1 MGNISKKKREQLL
14 EFLNKLREEHEDDE
28 VLFSINKIES
38 ELTSIKYGLVWE
50 EHEERVDKEI
60 ETKVPV
66 FTEIKE
72 REISSNGSL
81 PYNFLLEGDNLHSLY
96 LLEKTH
102 KNKIDVIYIDPPYNR
117 GKDDF
122 IYDDNYVDEED
133 TFKHSK
139 WLSFMSKRLNI
150 AYKLLNSE
158 GVIFISIDDNE
169 MAQLKM
175 LCDSIFGESN
185 CIGVIIQ
192 NKMNSKNDA
201 LNIQKNHEYILVYRK
216 QANYID
222 NTEKPTLISDSYK
235 VKKIY
240 QEGEKYYYLNDPI
253 TTRGEGGVLNARPN
267 LGYTVYFNPETND
280 KIAVCD
286 YDVELAKV
294 SNDEKAIYKDDKN
307 LISKGY
313 IPIRPPRVRGKLG
326 AWTWELDKFNRDKH
340 LIVITENK
348 RTKSYSV
355 KKRTFVDKNEV
366 YSKDGKLYY
375 NFYGRGNSKSIIE
388 FSTNDGTKELN
399 RVLGE
404 KGKFNNPKNLEMIKY
419 LIRLFPKRD
428 ALVLDFFAGSGTTG
442 QAVLELNKSD
452 GGNRR
457 FILCTNNQN
466 NICEEVTYKRL
477 TNVIEGYKFQ
487 GNKETVLYEK
497 SLDID
502 DLYNMESIIETVDQI
517 EERSRQNFTRIIK
530 KLEGNVLKIVGQ
542 DTVEE
547 KVEGIPANLKYYKTD
562 YIEKFDQ
569 NENYNIREELLK
581 HIVEMVQLEHGVKID
596 NKEYIIILSDNEVDK
611 LEHEKEKLKK
621 CKTIYLSSQVLL
633 TKKQE
638 KLFDDFDIDLV
649 NIPDYYFEYELREV
663 GEI

>member
-1 MGNISKKKREQLL
+1 M
-14 EFLNKLREEHEDDE
+14 
-28 VLFSINKIES
+28 
-38 ELTSIKYGLVWE
+38 
-50 EHEERVDKEI
+50 
-60 ETKVPV
+60 
-66 FTEIKE
+66 
-72 REISSNGSL
+72 
-81 PYNFLLEGDNLHSLY
+81 
-96 LLEKTH
+96 
-102 KNKIDVIYIDPPYNR
+102 
-117 GKDDF
+117 
-122 IYDDNYVDEED
+122 
-133 TFKHSK
+133 
-139 WLSFMSKRLNI
+139 
-150 AYKLLNSE
+150 
-158 GVIFISIDDNE
+158 
-169 MAQLKM
+169 
-175 LCDSIFGESN
+175 
-185 CIGVIIQ
+185 
-192 NKMNSKNDA
+192 
-201 LNIQKNHEYILVYRK
+201 
-216 QANYID
+216 
-222 NTEKPTLISDSYK
+222 
-235 VKKIY
+235 
-240 QEGEKYYYLNDPI
+240 
-253 TTRGEGGVLNARPN
+253 
-267 LGYTVYFNPETND
+267 
-280 KIAVCD
+280 
-286 YDVELAKV
+286 
-294 SNDEKAIYKDDKN
+294 
-307 LISKGY
+307 
-313 IPIRPPRVRGKLG
+313 
-326 AWTWELDKFNRDKH
+326 
-340 LIVITENK
+340 
-348 RTKSYSV
+348 
-355 KKRTFVDKNEV
+355 
-366 YSKDGKLYY
+366 
-375 NFYGRGNSKSIIE
+375 
-388 FSTNDGTKELN
+388 
-399 RVLGE
+399 GE

-477 TNVIEGYKFQ
+477 KNVIEGYKFQ

-542 DTVEE
+542 DIVEE

>member
-1 MGNISKKKREQLL
+1 M
-14 EFLNKLREEHEDDE
+14 
-28 VLFSINKIES
+28 
-38 ELTSIKYGLVWE
+38 LTF
-50 EHEERVDKEI
+50 H
-60 ETKVPV
+60 
-66 FTEIKE
+66 
-72 REISSNGSL
+72 
-81 PYNFLLEGDNLHSLY
+81 
-96 LLEKTH
+96 
-102 KNKIDVIYIDPPYNR
+102 
-117 GKDDF
+117 
-122 IYDDNYVDEED
+122 
-133 TFKHSK
+133 
-139 WLSFMSKRLNI
+139 
-150 AYKLLNSE
+150 
-158 GVIFISIDDNE
+158 
-169 MAQLKM
+169 
-175 LCDSIFGESN
+175 FGESN

-222 NTEKPTLISDSYK
+222 NKEKPTLISDSYK

-253 TTRGEGGVLNARPN
+253 TTRGEGGELNARPN
-267 LGYTVYFNPETND
+267 LGYTVYFNPVTND

-477 TNVIEGYKFQ
+477 KNVIEGYKFQ

-542 DTVEE
+542 DIVEE